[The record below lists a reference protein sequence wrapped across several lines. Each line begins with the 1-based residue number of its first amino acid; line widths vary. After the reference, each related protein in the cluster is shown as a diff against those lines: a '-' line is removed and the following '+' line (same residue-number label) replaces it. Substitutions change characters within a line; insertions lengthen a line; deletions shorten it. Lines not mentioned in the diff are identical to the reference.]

1 MLPEH
6 ARRAIL
12 PWIPAIYCVFLPFVL
27 LLIGSS
33 YKDVASGDTLIRCS
47 LAFLFF
53 MVGAAVSEM
62 QQQIRELRQQ
72 MAQLQD
78 RLGIER
84 PITVGKTDRKWFQFS
99 LFELFSV
106 IFVIALIL
114 GCLVLIRQMLP
125 IVSK

>member
-1 MLPEH
+1 
-6 ARRAIL
+6 
-12 PWIPAIYCVFLPFVL
+12 
-27 LLIGSS
+27 
-33 YKDVASGDTLIRCS
+33 
-47 LAFLFF
+47 
-53 MVGAAVSEM
+53 
-62 QQQIRELRQQ
+62 
-72 MAQLQD
+72 
-78 RLGIER
+78 LGIER